1 MRLYLICTLLIT
13 TIVVFAQ
20 SGLQSVDGEPGAL
33 DNCPAKQDLLNLQ
46 NKKVDLRL
54 YFLQKLD
61 ESQANWN
68 ILNEMSLVSGSLVE
82 STNSTHSASS
92 SEITDYM
99 SYLVYNSSSIS
110 SLTTSSRICTTN
122 LQSLLE
128 TYSDSFTLQ
137 EKERYFSEVN
147 NKILLLKDCYSQYS
161 QSLIEIILSLDAEIQ
176 RLATEMNS
184 IKC

>member
-1 MRLYLICTLLIT
+1 MRLYLICTLFIT
-13 TIVVFAQ
+13 TSLVFAQ

-33 DNCPAKQDLLNLQ
+33 NNCAAKHDLLNLQ

-54 YFLQKLD
+54 YFLRKVD
-61 ESQANWN
+61 ESQSNWN

-82 STNSTHSASS
+82 SKNSTHSASS

-99 SYLVYNSSSIS
+99 SYLIYNSKSIS
-110 SLTTSSRICTTN
+110 SLTTSSRVCTTN

-137 EKERYFSEVN
+137 EKEGYFSEVN
-147 NKILLLKDCYSQYS
+147 YKILLLKDCYSQYT
-161 QSLIEIILSLDAEIQ
+161 QSLIVIIYSLDAEIE
-176 RLATEMNS
+176 RLTTEINL
-184 IKC
+184 IEC